1 MRAVVRPFAV
11 SGVAALVLV
20 TAACGSGSAPSAP
33 RAADAAATQ
42 APAGTSAPAAKA
54 PAAKAP
60 APKAPATT
68 KPARTAKPSS
78 TGSPTKRPTARPA
91 APRATAAPAKPR
103 PAPAV
108 GAPLRASGS
117 WKRAFNGSAGSVGCE
132 QSFAQLK
139 KSGTPRLTVGRTTIF
154 VGFQQY
160 GNNQDPVF
168 ARYDGTREVYCE
180 HHEKQSPDGRALG
193 VTWDGGPTAY
203 VVYTVVGGGTEL
215 EAKASRGWINRY
227 GDGGASSAVTVVG
240 QVELA
245 GGTLTRSTFLVARR
259 VKNGQTKTNTII
271 PVAAPLRTSSGG
283 VAIFAKSAFAPLN
296 PDQTQMCPSGK
307 GEYPQSGPG
316 RADGASF
323 VGVFA
328 SSLGSLSCARTWG
341 CSNVRRPCPDVG

>member
-1 MRAVVRPFAV
+1 MAAA
-11 SGVAALVLV
+11 GLLVAAS
-20 TAACGSGSAPSAP
+20 AACGAETPS
-33 RAADAAATQ
+33 RTGDAAPAPPPQ
-42 APAGTSAPAAKA
+42 APAATSGATAKTGAKA
-54 PAAKAP
+54 T
-60 APKAPATT
+60 PKARTT
-68 KPARTAKPSS
+68 SRPSA
-78 TGSPTKRPTARPA
+78 TKRP
-91 APRATAAPAKPR
+91 APRPKPKV
-103 PAPAV
+103 PAPRTTRPPKVATP
-108 GAPLRASGS
+108 APLRASGA
-117 WKRAFNGSAGSVGCE
+117 WKRAFNGSAGSIGCE

-139 KSGTPRLTVGRTTIF
+139 ASGTPRLTFGRTTVF

-215 EAKASRGWINRY
+215 EVKAARGWLNRY

-240 QVELA
+240 QVELR

-259 VKNGQTKTNTII
+259 VKNGQTKTNTIV
-271 PVAAPLRTSSGG
+271 PVAAPLRTASGG

-296 PDQTQMCPSGK
+296 PDQSQMCPSGK

-323 VGVFA
+323 VGVFV
-328 SSLGSLSCARTWG
+328 SNLGSLSCAKTWG
-341 CSNVRRPCPDVG
+341 CSNVRKPCPDIS